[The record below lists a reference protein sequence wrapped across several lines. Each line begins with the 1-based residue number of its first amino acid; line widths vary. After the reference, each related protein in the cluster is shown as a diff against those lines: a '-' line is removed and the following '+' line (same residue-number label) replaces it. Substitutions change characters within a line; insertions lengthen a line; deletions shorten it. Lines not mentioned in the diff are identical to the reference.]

1 MKSTVR
7 SEPDSG
13 GRDKIMKIRAFLALA
28 LALLAVSACVIEPI
42 GGGHRGYYGEG
53 HERGVWRG

>member
-1 MKSTVR
+1 
-7 SEPDSG
+7 
-13 GRDKIMKIRAFLALA
+13 MKIRSFFALV

-42 GGGHRGYYGEG
+42 GGRGYYGQG